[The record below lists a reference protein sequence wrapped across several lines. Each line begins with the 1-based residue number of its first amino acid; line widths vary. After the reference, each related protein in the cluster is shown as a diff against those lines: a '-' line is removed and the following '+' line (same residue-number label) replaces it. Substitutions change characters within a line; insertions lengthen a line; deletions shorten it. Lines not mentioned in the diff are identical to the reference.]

1 MRGRGRGRGRENRT
15 NVVCC
20 VRVVVY
26 ASKKGRRRILAD
38 VFLQEMG
45 TTGMFVDEGANVVD
59 EAGNEDKSSCLRLVL
74 DCTYGEEGF
83 SIRCGS
89 VETR

>member
-1 MRGRGRGRGRENRT
+1 M
-15 NVVCC
+15 CC
-20 VRVVVY
+20 VRVVIY
-26 ASKKGRRRILAD
+26 TSKERCRRVLAD

-59 EAGNEDKSSCLRLVL
+59 EAGNEDKSSRLRLVL
-74 DCTYGEEGF
+74 DYTYGEERF
-83 SIRCGS
+83 STRCGS